1 MKILWITWK
10 DMEHPEAGGAEV
22 VCYELCKRLVQDGH
36 SVTMLTTDYAGAK
49 PQSALAGVSV
59 IRIGSSRYTHPF
71 QALWYYIRHLRNK
84 FDVVIEEV
92 NGGAPYFT
100 SWFGRKSPRYML
112 YHQLAR
118 INWKYEIPAPFS
130 YLGYYVLVPL
140 ATRVASWAGAP
151 LITVSESSKQELAR
165 YGFNAATTKVISEGI
180 QISPLAQIGSVAKY
194 AEPTILSHGSMR
206 AMKRTIDQ
214 IKAFEVAKKQI
225 PNLKMKI
232 SGSSKGTYG
241 QKVMR
246 YIASSPY
253 KNDIEYLGRTTD
265 EQKIELMQKCH
276 AILVTSIEEG
286 WGLIVTEANSQGT
299 PAIVY
304 DVAGLRDSVKHGTTG
319 LVTAENPVGLAD
331 GIVVLLANA
340 QAYESMRHNGWQW
353 SKDITFD
360 QSYKDFKEAVGL
372 A

>member
-1 MKILWITWK
+1 MNILWITWK
-10 DMEHPEAGGAEV
+10 DMGHPEAGGAEV
-22 VCYELCKRLVQDGH
+22 VCYELCKRLARDGH
-36 SVTMLTTDYAGAK
+36 QVTMLTTDYPGAK
-49 PQSALAGVSV
+49 PQSNIDGVAV

-118 INWKYEIPAPFS
+118 INWLYEIPSPFS

-140 ATRVASWAGAP
+140 ATRLASLAGAP
-151 LITVSESSKQELAR
+151 LITVSESSKQELNR
-165 YGFNAATTKVISEGI
+165 YGFNAATTNIISEGI
-180 QISPLAQIGSVAKY
+180 QIDPLSQIATVTKY
-194 AEPTILSHGSMR
+194 AQPTVLSHGSMR

-214 IKAFEVAKKQI
+214 IKAFELAKKHI
-225 PNLKMKI
+225 PNLQMKI
-232 SGSSKGTYG
+232 SGSSSGAYG
-241 QKVMR
+241 KKVLD
-246 YIASSPY
+246 YIAHSPY
-253 KNDIEYLGRTTD
+253 KSDIEYLGRTTD
-265 EQKIELMQKCH
+265 EQKMELMQKCH

-304 DVAGLRDSVKHGTTG
+304 DVAGLRDSVRHGETG
-319 LVTAENPVGLAD
+319 LITAENPAGLAD
-331 GIVVLLANA
+331 GIVSIFADQ
-340 QAYESMRHNGWQW
+340 QAYLSMRQKGWEW
-353 SKDITFD
+353 SKQLTFD
-360 QSYKDFKEAVGL
+360 QSYKDFKQAVDL